1 MKKLLINYHP
11 SYQRCALLGKDNID
25 FFLEI
30 PKKKGLLDSLYMGR
44 VLKVFPFY
52 SFVELGLERPGLLL
66 YEKDFQRP
74 REGDYVL
81 VQITREE
88 MPDFG
93 EDDGIKGV
101 QLTRKL
107 VLTNRYLRYH
117 PYKQRGSSKTIGIL
131 QKERLQNLFIGMDGV
146 SFRFNAQN
154 ATDEELLFAY
164 QELKD
169 TFECLVSF
177 KKTAVSLLLKGPSF
191 LERTIRDKNLEII
204 CDHLSFTTS
213 LKEKVYYSLKD
224 LFEEFDLEEKWE
236 SLFLKKVPFYPQGN
250 IVIEST
256 SCLHSLDINQE
267 GAKHTINQEALPLIS
282 QHLKWRRLS
291 GNIVIDF
298 MDGQDMTKQAQQ
310 KIIDQLKHYLKKDII
325 STQFLGWSPIGWL
338 EIRREKR
345 FSPFAFLF
353 DRYCR

>member
-1 MKKLLINYHP
+1 MKKLLINVHHH
-11 SYQRCALLGKDNID
+11 YQRCALLEKDDID

-30 PKKKGLLDSLYMGR
+30 PKRKGLLDSLYIGR

-52 SFVELGLERPGLLL
+52 SFVEIGLERPGLLL
-66 YEKDFQRP
+66 YEKGCQRP
-74 REGDYVL
+74 CEGDYVL

-107 VLTNRYLRYH
+107 VLTNRYLCYH
-117 PYKQRGSSKTIGIL
+117 PYKKRGAFSSKIIDVL
-131 QKERLQNLFIGMDGV
+131 QKERLQNLFTGIEGI
-146 SFRFNAQN
+146 SFRYNAQN

-169 TFECLVSF
+169 RFEFLVSF
-177 KKTAVSLLLKGPSF
+177 KRTAVSQLLKGPSF
-191 LERTIRDKNLEII
+191 LERTIRDKDLEII

-213 LKEKVYYSLKD
+213 LKAHYSLKD

-236 SLFLKKVPFYPQGN
+236 SLFSKKVPLYPQGN

-256 SCLHSLDINQE
+256 SCLHSLDINQG
-267 GAKHTINQEALPLIS
+267 GAKHTINQEALPLIA

-325 STQFLGWSPIGWL
+325 STQFLGWSPLGWL

-353 DRYCR
+353 ERYCR